1 MNYRMLG
8 KTGFEVSEVSLGTW
22 QIGGFRGE
30 PFDERQAQAIINRA
44 IDLGVNFIDTS
55 DSYGGGLSEH
65 TIGQVLKARSEQV
78 YVATKCGRKLRPHQP
93 ENYTR
98 ERIVGFVE
106 DSLKN
111 LDVEVIDLLQL
122 HCPLP
127 EIYDQPEV
135 FGVLDDLKAQG
146 KIRHYGV
153 SVEKL
158 AEAQK
163 AITYPNLATVQIIF
177 NMFRLKPAEEF
188 FAAAQAA
195 QVGIIARVPLA
206 SGLLTGKFTAASVF
220 GENDHRQ
227 FNRDG
232 SRFDKGETFSGV
244 DFETGL
250 QAVAELKAAFPNY
263 NLTELALR
271 WILMFAAVSCV
282 IPGARNPDQ
291 AEANIGLPAC
301 HL

>member
-30 PFDERQAQAIINRA
+30 TFDERQAQAIINRA

-98 ERIVGFVE
+98 ERLVGFVE

-163 AITYPNLATVQIIF
+163 AITYPNLATVQLIF

-195 QVGIIARVPLA
+195 RVGIIARVPLA
-206 SGLLTGKFTAASVF
+206 SGLLTGKFYSSQRLW
-220 GENDHRQ
+220 GE
-227 FNRDG
+227 
-232 SRFDKGETFSGV
+232 
-244 DFETGL
+244 
-250 QAVAELKAAFPNY
+250 
-263 NLTELALR
+263 
-271 WILMFAAVSCV
+271 
-282 IPGARNPDQ
+282 
-291 AEANIGLPAC
+291 
-301 HL
+301 